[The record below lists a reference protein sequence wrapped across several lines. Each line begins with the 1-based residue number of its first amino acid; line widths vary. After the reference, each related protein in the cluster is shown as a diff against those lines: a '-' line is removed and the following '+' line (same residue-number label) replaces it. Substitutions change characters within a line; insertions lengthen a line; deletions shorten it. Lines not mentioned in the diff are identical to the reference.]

1 MFWHRN
7 YGFWEK
13 GHAAK
18 SESANNE
25 PLIYNLQGEEISRLV
40 ERLHSA
46 GVYSVAWNA
55 SNVSSGIYFYPPPS
69 RRYGPYEEDWCCWD
83 SIISKT

>member
-25 PLIYNLQGEEISRLV
+25 PLIYNVQGEEISRLV

-55 SNVSSGIYFYPPPS
+55 SNVSSGIYFYRLKQAIS
-69 RRYGPYEEDWCCWD
+69 SLRGRWRCWD

>member
-40 ERLHSA
+40 ERLQSA

-55 SNVSSGIYFYPPPS
+55 SNVSTAIYFYRLKQAIRS
-69 RRYGPYEEDWCCWD
+69 LRGRLVVLR
-83 SIISKT
+83 